1 MQTAP
6 RYCLLLKNIYMRV
19 KYNKTGVYQLIYKGE
34 VIDEADNAKE
44 AGTLQMEY
52 NKAFH
57 TNSVKLKFKYDG

>member
-1 MQTAP
+1 
-6 RYCLLLKNIYMRV
+6 MRV
-19 KYNKTGVYQLIYKGE
+19 KYNKTGVYQLIYKNE

>member
-1 MQTAP
+1 M
-6 RYCLLLKNIYMRV
+6 
-19 KYNKTGVYQLIYKGE
+19 YQLIYKGE

-52 NKAFH
+52 NTAFH